1 MKREIQEN
9 GKMHLI
15 MENIKRDILAS
26 KITEAHYGSEILK

>member
-26 KITEAHYGSEILK
+26 KITEVHYGSEILK